1 MRLETI
7 QQIPRWKTLLNSLRF
22 LKDPIPL
29 LNENQVRYGKTYRFY
44 LGGLFPALFTAD
56 PAFIQYVLQKNHRNY
71 KKSPAHF
78 EKLAHFL
85 GKGLLTSDGA
95 YWLRQRRLIQPGF
108 HRARLESLTSLMQEV
123 IDERIRLLDARIE
136 AGPVDIYQEML
147 EMAFRIIARSIFSV
161 DLPDEELDRLSRQI
175 TQLQEIV
182 IRLIRQPF
190 MEPWFRLS
198 GEIQKHE
205 RIAADL
211 DAIMLRYIR
220 ERQADTSDYDD
231 LLQMLMDARYEDT
244 GEGMTEQQLLDELK
258 ILFVAGHETSAN
270 ALAWTWY
277 LLAQHPEVADKARTE
292 IESVLKGSPLSFGAL
307 AGLSYVTQIL
317 EESMRLYP
325 PAWITDRMAVEDDTF
340 QGMAIPKG
348 TYIVTYFYGVHHDP
362 AFWEYPERF
371 SPERFDAQ
379 MVKKHT
385 PGAYL
390 PFGAGPRLCIG
401 NHFAMMEMQLVL
413 AAMLPRYRME
423 LTPGRRVS
431 AEPLVTLRPKEGIWL
446 NLEKIEYPEAG

>member
-1 MRLETI
+1 MKDPIRH
-7 QQIPRWKTLLNSLRF
+7 IPRWKTLRNALRF

-29 LNENQVRYGKTYRFY
+29 LNENQARFGKTYRFY
-44 LGGLFPALFTAD
+44 LGGIFPALFTAD

-123 IDERIRLLDARIE
+123 IDERLRLLDARVD
-136 AGPVDIYQEML
+136 AGPVDIYREML
-147 EMAFRIIARSIFSV
+147 DLAFRIIARSIFSV
-161 DLPDEELDRLSRQI
+161 DLPDEELNRLSLQI
-175 TQLQEIV
+175 TQLQEMV
-182 IRLIRQPF
+182 IRQIRQPF
-190 MEPWFRLS
+190 LEPWFRLS
-198 GEIQKHE
+198 GAVRKHE

-211 DAIMLRYIR
+211 DAVILRYIR
-220 ERQADTSDYDD
+220 ERRADDANYND
-231 LLQMLMDARYEDT
+231 LLQMLLDARYEDT
-244 GEGMTEQQLLDELK
+244 GEGMTEQQLLDEMK

-277 LLAQHPEVADKARTE
+277 LLAQHPEIAAKARLE
-292 IESVLKGSPLSFGAL
+292 IETASQGGLPSFGM
-307 AGLSYVTQIL
+307 LSQLPYTTQII

-340 QGMAIPKG
+340 QGVAIPKG
-348 TYIVTYFYGVHHDP
+348 TYIVTYFYGVHHAP
-362 AFWEYPERF
+362 EFWGNPEEFR
-371 SPERFDAQ
+371 PERFDALSI
-379 MVKKHT
+379 KSHT

-413 AAMLPRYRME
+413 AAMLPRYQIE
-423 LTPGRRVS
+423 LAPGQHVS
-431 AEPLVTLRPKEGIWL
+431 AEPLVTLRPKGAIWL
-446 NLEKIEYPEAG
+446 HMQKMK

>member
-1 MRLETI
+1 MKDPI
-7 QQIPRWKTLLNSLRF
+7 QHIPRWKTLLNSLRF

-29 LNENQVRYGKTYRFY
+29 LNDNQSRYGKTYRFY
-44 LGGLFPALFTAD
+44 LGGIFPALFTAD
-56 PAFIQYVLQKNHRNY
+56 PAFIHYVLQKNHRNY

-85 GKGLLTSDGA
+85 GRGLLTSDGA

-108 HRARLESLTSLMQEV
+108 HRARLEGLASLMQQV
-123 IDERIRLLDARIE
+123 IDERLRLLDTRAD
-136 AGPVDIYQEML
+136 GSPVDIYREML
-147 EMAFRIIARSIFSV
+147 DLAFRIIARSIFSI
-161 DLPDEELDRLSRQI
+161 DLPDEELNRLSLQI
-175 TQLQEIV
+175 TQLQEMV

-190 MEPWFRLS
+190 LEPWFRLS
-198 GEIQKHE
+198 GAIRKHE

-211 DAIMLRYIR
+211 DAIILRYIR
-220 ERQADTSDYDD
+220 ARRADTANYND
-231 LLQMLMDARYEDT
+231 LLQMLLDARYEDT
-244 GEGMTEQQLLDELK
+244 GEGMTERQLLDELK

-277 LLAQHPEVADKARTE
+277 LLAQHPEAADKARQE
-292 IESVLKGSPLSFGAL
+292 IETVSQGGLPSFRMLSQL
-307 AGLSYVTQIL
+307 PYTTQVI

-340 QGMAIPKG
+340 QGIAIPKG
-348 TYIVTYFYGVHHDP
+348 TYIVTYFYGVHHSP
-362 AFWEYPERF
+362 EFWENPEEFRPERF
-371 SPERFDAQ
+371 GALSI
-379 MVKKHT
+379 KSHT

-413 AAMLPRYRME
+413 AAMLPRYRIE
-423 LTPGRRVS
+423 LAPGQHVS
-431 AEPLVTLRPKEGIWL
+431 AEPLVTLRPKGGIWL
-446 NLEKIEYPEAG
+446 HMQKME